1 MTCDNCI
8 LDLTDACPKGAGRAI
23 DDEICKDFIGEGEH
37 IMNRNV
43 WTSRKFWICVASAL
57 ASLGT
62 GISGIIV
69 GNQTL
74 AIIGSVCTVL
84 SAAIYAFCE
93 AWVDGKAVEKR
104 VDLDI
109 DKSEE
114 E

>member
-1 MTCDNCI
+1 
-8 LDLTDACPKGAGRAI
+8 
-23 DDEICKDFIGEGEH
+23 
-37 IMNRNV
+37 MNRNV
-43 WTSRKFWICVASAL
+43 WTSRKFWMCVAAAL

-74 AIIGSVCTVL
+74 AIIGSVCTVI

-104 VDLDI
+104 LDI
-109 DKSEE
+109 DLNKSEE
-114 E
+114 S